1 MKKRIFIVLLI
12 LLVLVGAGGFLAMK
26 KSDSNE
32 FVVGNNKQLPFLTFY
47 TSGLATTP
55 QLAFWHAVAK
65 GKILEK
71 CNIRVKLWKNMDDLR
86 GILLAGKGDLWLGHT
101 DGFFQAARRG
111 APVKLMVTTGWRKFY
126 LVSANPAK
134 TDFKD
139 FNGKTLAFAPPGS
152 PAVPILQSIARK
164 DTGNIVFL
172 SHEPRQLA
180 MKLVRGDLYAALVP
194 EPLVTTLLR
203 KVKGLKVTASVED
216 LYGRKTGHLP
226 RMPIAG
232 IAVNTG
238 TLDKHPELVAFI
250 AKEILL
256 QGEVL
261 KDNPHA
267 GIESLPS
274 QFESF
279 ISKKFVADSLAR
291 DLLTVELSH
300 EIKNEIL
307 NYLAIINPSVPTQV
321 LKTWTNSDLFWK

>member
-1 MKKRIFIVLLI
+1 MILVS

-26 KSDSNE
+26 KNDHDG
-32 FVVGNNKQLPFLTFY
+32 FVKGNNPKLPCLTFY

-55 QLAFWHAVAK
+55 QLAFWHAVVK
-65 GKILEK
+65 GRILEK

-126 LVSANPAK
+126 LVSVNSDK
-134 TDFKD
+134 TNFKD
-139 FNGKTLAFAPPGS
+139 FQGKTLAFAPPSS
-152 PAVPILQSIARK
+152 PAVPILQAIARK
-164 DTGNIVFL
+164 DTDKILFL

-180 MKLVRGDLYAALVP
+180 MKLVRGDLDAALVP
-194 EPLVTTLLR
+194 EPLVTTLLQ

-216 LYGRKTGHLP
+216 AYGLHTRHLP

-238 TLDKHPELVAFI
+238 TLDKYPELMAFI
-250 AKEILL
+250 AKEIMQ

-261 KDNPHA
+261 KANPLA
-267 GIESLPS
+267 GVESLPFE
-274 QFESF
+274 FESF
-279 ISKKFVADSLAR
+279 VSKKFVADSLTR

-300 EIKNEIL
+300 TIENEIL
-307 NYLAIINPSVPTQV
+307 DYLAIIKPNVPTQG
-321 LKTWTNSDLFWK
+321 LKSWTNSDLFWR